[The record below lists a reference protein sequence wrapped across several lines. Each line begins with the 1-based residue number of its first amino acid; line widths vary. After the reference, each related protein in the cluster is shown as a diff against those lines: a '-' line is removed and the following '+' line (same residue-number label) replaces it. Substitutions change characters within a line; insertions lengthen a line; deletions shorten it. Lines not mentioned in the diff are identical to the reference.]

1 MRPAAREWKQPLLPR
16 WIAVA
21 ERQALRRPLP
31 VNPGIAQLK
40 PYPFESLAA
49 LLHGTLP
56 PSDLSPIVLS
66 IGEPKH
72 APPQFVMEE
81 LARAL
86 SGVGAYPA
94 TLGLPEFRQA
104 VAGWLER
111 RYGLKGLV
119 DPASM
124 VLPVNGTREALFAFA
139 QSLIDPTAARLVV
152 MPNPGYQI
160 YEGATLLAGATP
172 YFLNTNQEH
181 DFLPHLEAVPAHVW
195 ERCSL
200 LYLCSPGNPTGATA
214 SLEFMTLALQLADR
228 FDFVVAADECYSEI
242 YDSEAAPPL
251 GFLEACRQLGRTRFD
266 RVVVFHSLSKRS
278 SLPGLRSGFVAGD
291 AQLLA
296 NFRQY
301 RTYHGCALPVH
312 VQRASIKAWNDDT
325 HVVANRALYRAKF
338 AAVLPILAEV
348 LPVFRPAGSFY
359 LWPFVGADD
368 EVFARELYAQT
379 HVTVVPG
386 SYLARDTGDGNPGA
400 GRVRISLVAP
410 IDECIEAANRI
421 SHFIKSR
428 AP

>member
-1 MRPAAREWKQPLLPR
+1 M
-16 WIAVA
+16 A
-21 ERQALRRPLP
+21 EERAQIVPLP
-31 VNPGIAQLK
+31 VNPGLAQLK
-40 PYPFESLAA
+40 PYPFERLAA
-49 LLHGTLP
+49 LLHGILP
-56 PSDLSPIVLS
+56 PSDFTPIALS

-72 APPQFVMEE
+72 APPSFVIEE
-81 LARAL
+81 LTRAL
-86 SGVGAYPA
+86 GGVGVYPA

-104 VAGWLER
+104 VTGWLTR
-111 RYGLKGLV
+111 RYGLQGLI
-119 DPASM
+119 DPATM

-139 QSLIDPTAARLVV
+139 QSLIDPTTARLVA

-160 YEGATLLAGATP
+160 YEGAALLAGATP
-172 YFLNTNQEH
+172 YFLNTHPEH
-181 DFLPHLEAVPAHVW
+181 DFLPYLEAVPDHVW

-214 SLEFMTLALQLADR
+214 SLEFMALALKLADR
-228 FDFVVAADECYSEI
+228 FGFVIAADECYSEI

-251 GFLEACRQLGRTRFD
+251 GFLEACRQLGRTGFD

-291 AQLLA
+291 AQLIA

-301 RTYHGCALPVH
+301 RTYHGCALPIH
-312 VQRASIKAWNDDT
+312 VQRASIKAWDDDT
-325 HVVANRALYRAKF
+325 HVLTNRALYRAKF

-368 EVFARELYAQT
+368 EAFTRELYAQT

-421 SHFIKSR
+421 SNFIKSR
-428 AP
+428 AT